1 MQERKKKHS
10 QTGCVQA
17 TPGDGLSSLVFQ
29 NKPFL
34 SAFGVVQTS
43 MRKHFFFGN
52 AAEGIYFSSCLAGK
66 MGRKNVMTPIRAG
79 DLARREHSLRTP
91 APSHAHDDTESGH
104 KTMIC
109 SSVTGY
115 MAAFWL
121 VFSQVFGKHFRFEQ
135 TTVHP
140 VGSLSEGRA

>member
-1 MQERKKKHS
+1 MTGVKGWYWANQRIPIGIESGLTVEHCQESLPQCRRARENGLR
-10 QTGCVQA
+10 Q
-17 TPGDGLSSLVFQ
+17 PGVLFC
-29 NKPFL
+29 
-34 SAFGVVQTS
+34 A
-43 MRKHFFFGN
+43 
-52 AAEGIYFSSCLAGK
+52 
-66 MGRKNVMTPIRAG
+66 IRAG